1 MATKSKTKF
10 IKGAFSRFLKS
21 VKTRFVIFK
30 FVMCDADILHGCSVG
45 SLENKFSR
53 KTPTFLVSE
62 KCVFY
67 IYMIF

>member
-1 MATKSKTKF
+1 
-10 IKGAFSRFLKS
+10 
-21 VKTRFVIFK
+21 
-30 FVMCDADILHGCSVG
+30 MCDADILHGCSVG

-67 IYMIF
+67 IFMIF